1 MLHLKEVHDGEEL
14 SCMALDGL
22 GERLITGARDGTT
35 MVNLINVLFFNLTL
49 RDVFSKFLQKNIGY
63 TRVYMFSSIK
73 DNVFWRKNFVKCRS
87 SFSHFR

>member
-35 MVNLINVLFFNLTL
+35 MVNLINFLFFNLTL
-49 RDVFSKFLQKNIGY
+49 RDVFSKFLQ
-63 TRVYMFSSIK
+63 
-73 DNVFWRKNFVKCRS
+73 
-87 SFSHFR
+87 